1 MSLFVCE
8 GVADGESE
16 PEAVCVKLGVGVA
29 EGDSDDVTDAVA
41 MLTVEDGV
49 SVAVGVDVATLSV
62 DDGVPVGVVD
72 TVAILTV
79 LDGLDDWLGLL
90 VPDRVGEGVYVPDE
104 VCVTDTPDVGETE
117 GLAVAVGVGGMQAV
131 MRTLPPYPDAPAVA
145 LTAGH
150 VVDEITLESAR
161 FA

>member
-1 MSLFVCE
+1 M
-8 GVADGESE
+8 
-16 PEAVCVKLGVGVA
+16 
-29 EGDSDDVTDAVA
+29 DAVA
-41 MLTVEDGV
+41 TLTVEDGV

-72 TVAILTV
+72 TVAILIV
-79 LDGLDDWLGLL
+79 LDGLDDWLGLFVNAG

-131 MRTLPPYPDAPAVA
+131 MMTLPPYPDAPAVA